1 MRLLGIIRNIGEA
14 RQWMTQTG
22 PVTIYQV
29 TFEAEG
35 NTFLGDLFASAS
47 YITNRGICPGA
58 VGYFDLAFKVRDVTT
73 KAGEVYKRQDIR
85 FSDFRLANQ
94 NLTGAQAPAT
104 EEPEPSQAEQ
114 HVDLKLIEGQKV
126 ETPIEQA
133 QQSEEVQINPVTG
146 LPF

>member
-1 MRLLGIIRNIGEA
+1 MRLLGIIKSIGEA

-22 PVTIYQV
+22 PVTIYPV

-58 VGYFDLAFKVRDVTT
+58 VGYFDIAFKVRDVTT

-104 EEPEPSQAEQ
+104 EEAKPAADPEQPADGPAEGTIDPQA
-114 HVDLKLIEGQKV
+114 DL
-126 ETPIEQA
+126 T
-133 QQSEEVQINPVTG
+133 
-146 LPF
+146 F

>member
-1 MRLLGIIRNIGEA
+1 MRLLGIIRNIGDA

-22 PVTIYQV
+22 PVTIYPV

-47 YITNRGICPGA
+47 YITNRGICPDA

-94 NLTGAQAPAT
+94 NLTGAQAPAN
-104 EEPEPSQAEQ
+104 EDKPKDDP
-114 HVDLKLIEGQKV
+114 
-126 ETPIEQA
+126 ETPADGPAEGTMEGDA
-133 QQSEEVQINPVTG
+133 
-146 LPF
+146 PF

>member
-22 PVTIYQV
+22 PVTIYPV

-85 FSDFRLANQ
+85 FSKWSLANQ
-94 NLTGAQAPAT
+94 NAPAEAPAT
-104 EEPEPSQAEQ
+104 EQAPAADPEPAPAAPAAEAPQEAEQ
-114 HVDLKLIEGQKV
+114 PKSD
-126 ETPIEQA
+126 
-133 QQSEEVQINPVTG
+133 

>member
-1 MRLLGIIRNIGEA
+1 MRLLGIIKSIGEA

-22 PVTIYQV
+22 PVTIYPV

-58 VGYFDLAFKVRDVTT
+58 VGYFDIAFKVRDVTT

-94 NLTGAQAPAT
+94 NLTGAQAPAN
-104 EEPEPSQAEQ
+104 EEKPQE
-114 HVDLKLIEGQKV
+114 VDLTQVPGQPVEGA
-126 ETPIEQA
+126 QA
-133 QQSEEVQINPVTG
+133 PQEATYDPNG
-146 LPF
+146 LTF

>member
-1 MRLLGIIRNIGEA
+1 
-14 RQWMTQTG
+14 MTQTG
-22 PVTIYQV
+22 PVTIYPV

-104 EEPEPSQAEQ
+104 EAAPAAPQEPQGPAEGAQ
-114 HVDLKLIEGQKV
+114 PVEG
-126 ETPIEQA
+126 E
-133 QQSEEVQINPVTG
+133 INPETG

>member
-14 RQWMTQTG
+14 RQLMTQTG
-22 PVTIYQV
+22 PVTIYPV

-94 NLTGAQAPAT
+94 NMTGAQAPAT
-104 EEPEPSQAEQ
+104 DKPQEVNLTELPAEQ
-114 HVDLKLIEGQKV
+114 AAEAPQEGTIDQNADL
-126 ETPIEQA
+126 T
-133 QQSEEVQINPVTG
+133 
-146 LPF
+146 F